1 MKAWSLLKSVL
12 SEPEPENYQ
21 YITYSKFGRLY
32 DVEAIS
38 QGLREKF
45 TFVKILVPKRI
56 TSSSFIRPS
65 ELWDCVPELLFK
77 ADTLYAAISPS
88 KATLFQKTR
97 SPFTPKDIELR
108 KRIHELY
115 TWHFAGIVFTKEPK
129 FEVQD
134 VEETPSRITDG

>member
-32 DVEAIS
+32 DVEVIS

-56 TSSSFIRPS
+56 TSSSFIRPA
-65 ELWDCVPELLFK
+65 ELWDSVPELLFK
-77 ADTLYAAISPS
+77 ADTLYAAISTS
-88 KATLFQKTR
+88 RATLFQKKP
-97 SPFTPKDIELR
+97 SPFTPKDLELR
-108 KRIHELY
+108 KRIFEWY
-115 TWHFAGIVFTKEPK
+115 PWHFAGIVFAKEPK
-129 FEVQD
+129 FEVQAVD
-134 VEETPSRITDG
+134 ETPSRIKEG

>member
-1 MKAWSLLKSVL
+1 MNVWSLLKSVL

-88 KATLFQKTR
+88 RATLFQKTR
-97 SPFTPKDIELR
+97 SPFTPKDLELR
-108 KRIHELY
+108 KRIFEWYPFTY
-115 TWHFAGIVFTKEPK
+115 TGIPFTEPK
-129 FEVQD
+129 FEIQEID
-134 VEETPSRITDG
+134 KPQNKIEDK